1 MLHHILKIARHLN
14 AYENHELLRNVVV
27 PMKTKNLKYWREIPF
42 LYAIVFIL
50 DPRAKMTGFHKV
62 LQRLS
67 SLNGT
72 DYSRYPSCIRNQL
85 TKMYQIYQA
94 KFGGVCL
101 TPQPQA
107 GSGSSKETEAWDD
120 IYGDDETYSNTDT
133 SGTAGTSTF
142 TDISELTYYLDSDT
156 KTKFGPDFN
165 ILIWWQCHNRTNH
178 ILSILAKHV
187 MIVHISPIS
196 L

>member
-1 MLHHILKIARHLN
+1 
-14 AYENHELLRNVVV
+14 
-27 PMKTKNLKYWREIPF
+27 
-42 LYAIVFIL
+42 
-50 DPRAKMTGFHKV
+50 
-62 LQRLS
+62 
-67 SLNGT
+67 
-72 DYSRYPSCIRNQL
+72 
-85 TKMYQIYQA
+85 
-94 KFGGVCL
+94 L